1 MSTRCKINFFQFL
14 LGFSIKQ
21 LTKGKKAVKEVFQFL
36 LGFSN
41 FEFEEEE
48 DEELTAFNSFLDLA
62 NIS

>member
-1 MSTRCKINFFQFL
+1 MNPSNHNSLIFQFL
-14 LGFSIKQ
+14 LGFNKQ